1 MPPPALGGCAHRE
14 SNVTVVLLVLGM
26 CVCAGCR
33 DMPVAA
39 ADEDVERAGELG
51 MELRAL
57 CSAALRNAVVSSQIS
72 S

>member
-1 MPPPALGGCAHRE
+1 
-14 SNVTVVLLVLGM
+14 VVLLVLGM